1 MIYPLGN
8 QKLIKTLL
16 LFAKWFVLL
25 ITYFFLAYK
34 LYNFEHY
41 AALWQHFRN
50 PDTTQYFWLFLVFI
64 LLPLNIFF
72 EVIKWQT
79 LVEKSEKISF
89 KKALNAV
96 LAGFSTGFVTPNR
109 IGEMAG
115 RMLYVLPENRK
126 ITAIYALLNSFTQ
139 NFVIALV
146 GLPAALYYF
155 FYTKNTDFVVTEW
168 YFISITL
175 FISVVTCIYF
185 LIPCIVGFFIKK
197 NRLLFLKDLT
207 HYKTTDLLQIKAY
220 SFLRLLVF
228 SIQFF
233 AMLQFF
239 GVGITVA
246 EAIIAIPT
254 SYLFVTFTPSL
265 AFSEAAIRSSY
276 AVVFIGS
283 FSDNIAGIAFAGFLL
298 WLINY
303 GIPMLLGSRIL
314 VNTK

>member
-1 MIYPLGN
+1 MIYPLVN
-8 QKLIKTLL
+8 QKSIKTL
-16 LFAKWFVLL
+16 FQFSKWFVLL

-34 LYNFEHY
+34 LYTFEYY

-50 PDTTQYFWLFLVFI
+50 PDTTQYFWLILVFV

-79 LVEKSEKISF
+79 LVHKSEKISF

-96 LAGFSTGFVTPNR
+96 LAGFSTGFITPNR

-126 ITAIYALLNSFTQ
+126 ITAIYALLNSITQ

-185 LIPCIVGFFIKK
+185 LIPGIVGFFIKK

-220 SFLRLLVF
+220 SFLRFLVF

-239 GVGITVA
+239 GVDITVA

-283 FSDNIAGIAFAGFLL
+283 FSENIAGIAFAGFLL
-298 WLINY
+298 WIINY